1 MPTLIFTY
9 RPKPGVPFEE
19 FQRFLEEVDQPAT
32 LALPSTIA
40 STIYRIVEPEEE
52 PPSFTYVEVLEV
64 TSFEAWERD
73 SKRPEIQKVIEQW
86 AKYGDVENIKVYHAE
101 VFFKSSA

>member
-1 MPTLIFTY
+1 MAHFGQRQDEIGEIDMPTLFFTY

-40 STIYRIVEPEEE
+40 SAIYRSVEPEED
-52 PPSFTYVEVLEV
+52 PHRSPV
-64 TSFEAWERD
+64 
-73 SKRPEIQKVIEQW
+73 
-86 AKYGDVENIKVYHAE
+86 
-101 VFFKSSA
+101 

>member
-40 STIYRIVEPEEE
+40 STIYRIVGPKEEF
-52 PPSFTYVEVLEV
+52 PSFTCLEVLEI
-64 TSFEAWERD
+64 TSFEEWEQD
-73 SKRPEIQKVIEQW
+73 SKRPEIQKVIKQW
-86 AKYGDVENIKVYHAE
+86 AEYGDVENIKVYHAE
-101 VFFKSSA
+101 AFFKASA